1 MAKRTKPL
9 TPPHPTVAQDVNKYK
24 IPYPLAEVIWDDAA
38 SNSESWVSIKD
49 IQPPEQVITI
59 GWVVKDVP
67 SEPGQRGYVTIA
79 SSLSNEELE
88 EDVVG
93 NTMTIPRG
101 MIVSM
106 RIVRAATLP
115 PKKVKKKK
123 SKGVV
128 KPPPVSND
136 A

>member
-38 SNSESWVSIKD
+38 SNSESWVSIKEL
-49 IQPPEQVITI
+49 QPPEQVITI
-59 GWVVKDVP
+59 GWVVQDVP
-67 SEPGQRGYVTIA
+67 GPRGYVTIA

-101 MIVSM
+101 MIVSY
-106 RIVRAATLP
+106 RVVRAATLP
-115 PKKVKKKK
+115 PKKKRKAK
-123 SKGVV
+123 SVAPSEV
-128 KPPPVSND
+128 RM
-136 A
+136 AT